1 MLTRQPV
8 HAFSS
13 SGYLTRQT
21 GLIPYPL
28 FAVVRH
34 GPLHLQQADGLVLL
48 HGHDAVLRLGLYAAA
63 DRALTG
69 ESVLYLDGANAF
81 DPFVISRLARLSHVL
96 PRTLLTS
103 IHLSRAFTCHQMTR
117 LVTDNLPTALRTAR
131 ARTVIA
137 SGPFETFYDQS
148 VPAVER
154 ARLAQ
159 ALITALRTL
168 ARRGCRILCLCP
180 PPPIQQ
186 DGVEA
191 LLLPH
196 LRAQADRVIAV
207 TDTGDSL
214 ALREEH
220 LRSAKSWHIPRASWG
235 NL

>member
-1 MLTRQPV
+1 MMMQ
-8 HAFSS
+8 HAFSFFGS
-13 SGYLTRQT
+13 PTPPAS
-21 GLIPYPL
+21 LIPYPL
-28 FAVVRH
+28 LAIVRH

-63 DRALTG
+63 DRALAG

-81 DPFVISRLARLSHVL
+81 DPFVVSRLARASHML

-117 LVTDNLPTALRTAR
+117 LATEGVAAALRTHQ
-131 ARTVIA
+131 ARTIIV
-137 SGPFETFYDQS
+137 SGPFETFYDES

-159 ALITALRTL
+159 TLVASLRAL
-168 ARRGCRILCLCP
+168 ARRGCRVLCLCP

-186 DGVEA
+186 GGVES

-196 LRAQADRVIAV
+196 LCAQADRVIAV

-220 LRSAKSWHIPRASWG
+220 LRSAKSWHIPRTTWG
-235 NL
+235 NI